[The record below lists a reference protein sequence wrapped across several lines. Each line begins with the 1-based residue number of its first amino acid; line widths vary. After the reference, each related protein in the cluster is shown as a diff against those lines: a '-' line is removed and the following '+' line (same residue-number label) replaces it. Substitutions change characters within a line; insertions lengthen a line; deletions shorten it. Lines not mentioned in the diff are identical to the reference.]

1 MGLIAKSPVVNK
13 LEETSC
19 KSMKERKPID
29 IKRESAGSFTIGTE
43 QDGAIVEMFNFDG
56 KLICIKERA
65 IYEFMFAD
73 KIDPERTNI
82 NLHPNAQKL
91 IINQG
96 TESEL
101 VSRIFITAKRLLK
114 KEYLKPEIDIVKAL
128 NLVLEALQEMAVLE
142 KEVDEYLELE
152 EKENAEYEENKVKNT
167 DFKIPSISDVETR
180 CKTIYQKADHIE
192 QIILG
197 LIKVFYPNDK
207 NKNFEI
213 FAEFLKDKYGDED
226 RFYLFVEE
234 VRPFLLLI
242 RSLRNCLDH
251 RLPDVIVH
259 NYELLPSADIN
270 TPSIELDYRGSKL
283 NRNSLFETLTVTKKN
298 LIMIFE
304 QMVAYL
310 SDKNVRANSPNRV
323 NLIPE
328 DIRTNKFAKYSF
340 WSPFGKGGFYH
351 QK

>member
-1 MGLIAKSPVVNK
+1 
-13 LEETSC
+13 
-19 KSMKERKPID
+19 MKEKRPID

-43 QDGAIVEMFNFDG
+43 DDGAIVEMFNFDG

-82 NLHPNAQKL
+82 NLHPSAQKL

-101 VSRIFITAKRLLK
+101 VSRIFITAKRLFK
-114 KEYLKPEIDIVKAL
+114 KEYIKAEIDTNKAL
-128 NLVLEALQEMAVLE
+128 NLVLEALQEMAFLE
-142 KEVDEYLELE
+142 KEVNEYLRLE
-152 EKENAEYEENKVKNT
+152 EKENAEYEERKSKNA
-167 DFKIPSISDVETR
+167 DFKIPSVNDVETR

-192 QIILG
+192 QIILE
-197 LIKVFYPNDK
+197 LISVFYPNNK
-207 NKNFEI
+207 NKNFEV
-213 FAEFLKDKYGDED
+213 FAEFLKNKYGEKD
-226 RFYLFVEE
+226 RFYLFIEE

-251 RLPDVIVH
+251 RLPHVTVYD
-259 NYELLPSADIN
+259 YELLPSSDIN
-270 TPSIELDYRGSKL
+270 TPSIELDYRDSKL
-283 NRNSLFETLTVTKKN
+283 SRNSLFETLSVTKQN

-310 SDKNVRANSPNRV
+310 ADKNVRENSPSRV

-328 DIRTNKFAKYSF
+328 EKRTNKFAKYSF
-340 WSPFGKGGFYH
+340 WSPFGEGGFFH
-351 QK
+351 QT